1 MGAAV
6 TYGALGGGLR
16 ECRIYP
22 VTNGRRM
29 VVVVIND
36 RGPFVRGRVID
47 LSAAAARR
55 LGMVRDRVV
64 RVRLELVG

>member
-1 MGAAV
+1 MGAVV

-22 VTNGRRM
+22 VTNGRM
-29 VVVVIND
+29 VVVIND

-55 LGMVRDRVV
+55 LGMIRDGVV
-64 RVRLELVG
+64 RVRLEVVG

>member
-29 VVVVIND
+29 VVVVIDD

-47 LSAAAARR
+47 LSAAVARR
-55 LGMVRDRVV
+55 LGIIRDGVV
-64 RVRLELVG
+64 PVHFEDAG